1 MVNIRDFQ
9 SFDVSSILTI
19 CSYCG
24 EGRYPSRSHK
34 PTLAGSTP
42 VAATLIEENMKG
54 ENKMMLL
61 ITGATMRSVVNQ
73 ANELGVQKED
83 IVQLFHMAGQIYLIY
98 YK

>member
-1 MVNIRDFQ
+1 MGSV
-9 SFDVSSILTI
+9 
-19 CSYCG
+19 
-24 EGRYPSRSHK
+24 
-34 PTLAGSTP
+34 PTP
-42 VAATLIEENMKG
+42 ATLIEENMKG